1 MDKKLKR
8 ESRKTGMTKD
18 KERALLSIR
27 ELKNSG
33 KSRLT
38 QALEVRK
45 KHNFILKIYIEWR
58 NK

>member
-1 MDKKLKR
+1 MDKRLKR

-18 KERALLSIR
+18 KERALQSIR

-38 QALEVRK
+38 QALEVSK
-45 KHNFILKIYIEWR
+45 NIFLF
-58 NK
+58 